1 MNITYY
7 AGAADAAGGPGTQ
20 LETSDLTAAQL
31 TALLGRDNPRL
42 AEVLPRCTF
51 LVDGTPVR
59 DSGELIA
66 AGARV
71 DVLPP
76 FAGG

>member
-1 MNITYY
+1 MVITYY
-7 AGAADAAGGPGTQ
+7 AGAADAAGAPGTE
-20 LETSDLTAAQL
+20 LDASDLTAAQL
-31 TALLGRDNPRL
+31 TELLGRDNARL
-42 AEVLPRCTF
+42 AEVLPRCTL
-51 LVDGTPVR
+51 LVDGTAVR
-59 DSGELIA
+59 DPGTLIA